1 VPTLYMIL
9 GNVFTLVVGLPLQI
23 YVARILGPSGLG
35 IYSLLEAAMMV
46 AAGLLGLGVG
56 AAVMRFVPQHL
67 ARGEYG
73 EAIGLVRVSAAT
85 LCAIGG
91 IAYLVL
97 LTMLPW
103 IVLLWSSLESYRR
116 EIAIMGLLIPFSIL
130 VSFFQQT
137 LRGFNNIHAI
147 VITSSVLQLTIKA
160 ILTIGAFAVGLR
172 LDGYVVANVS
182 AAFCGAALLLW
193 SVVRELRALPR
204 AMPTLSAL
212 RQWIDYAAANYS
224 ASLLLTVVAG
234 LDRFIVGFLLGTSA
248 VGILV
253 VIRQL
258 QMLPE
263 RFNQMLLVVGAP
275 LFSQAHSVDDHVERQ
290 RIYHLMT
297 DWVVRSSLPLVLF
310 LLIFGGDWLAL
321 YGPQFAAQGTVP
333 LSILIIT
340 QFFSLLCGPTGNL
353 AWMSGLEWQA
363 VRISAINS
371 VGVVVAM
378 VALIPLFGLIGVAA
392 AYAIATIFQNIT
404 ILLLVRR
411 KLHVQWWERRYMEW
425 LPQAVAPIMI
435 AFIILVMRMPV
446 KAVELAVSLP
456 AMYAAAIG
464 AIFLRGWHE
473 DDKELFQHVRRT
485 IRSAATSPR

>member
-1 VPTLYMIL
+1 MIL
-9 GNVFTLVVGLPLQI
+9 GNVFTLVIGLPLQI
-23 YVARILGPSGLG
+23 YIARVLGPSGLG
-35 IYSLLEAAMMV
+35 IYSLLEATMMV

-56 AAVMRFVPQHL
+56 ATVLRFVPQHL

-73 EAIGLVRVSAAT
+73 EAIGLVWASAAL

-97 LTMLPW
+97 VTLLPW

-116 EIAIMGLLIPFSIL
+116 EIAIMGLLIPLSIL

-147 VITSSVLQLTIKA
+147 VIGSSVLQLTIKA
-160 ILTIGAFAVGLR
+160 ILTVGAFAVGLR
-172 LDGYVVANVS
+172 LDGYVIATVLAV
-182 AAFCGAALLLW
+182 FCGAAWLLW
-193 SVVRELRALPR
+193 SVVREIRALPL

-212 RQWIDYAAANYS
+212 RQWINYATANYLG
-224 ASLLLTVVAG
+224 SLLSTVVSG
-234 LDRFIVGFLLGTSA
+234 LDRFIVGALLGSSA

-258 QMLPE
+258 QVLPE

-275 LFSQAHSVDDHVERQ
+275 LFSRAHSVDDHVERQ

-310 LLIFGGDWLAL
+310 LLIFGGDVLAL
-321 YGPQFAAQGTVP
+321 YGPEFAAQGTVP
-333 LSILIIT
+333 LWILIVA
-340 QFFSLLCGPTGNL
+340 QFFNLLCGPTGNL

-363 VRISAINS
+363 VRISAMNS
-371 VGVVVAM
+371 LGLIMAM
-378 VALIPLFGLIGVAA
+378 AALTPLFGLIGVAVA
-392 AYAIATIFQNIT
+392 CATAIIVQNIT

-411 KLHVQWWERRYMEW
+411 KLHVQWWERRYLEW
-425 LPQAVAPIMI
+425 LPQAAGSIMI
-435 AFIILVMRMPV
+435 AIAILVMRMPV
-446 KAVELAVSLP
+446 NAVELAVSLP

-464 AIFLRGWHE
+464 TIFLRGWHE
-473 DDKELFQHVRRT
+473 DDKELFLHVERT
-485 IRSAATSPR
+485 IRSAATSAR